1 LALPARVAAS
11 TQETTMAKAVHM
23 MVRVLDEERSVAFYS
38 TVFGLS
44 VAQRVDFADF
54 TLIYMSNAEASFEVE
69 LTVNKGR
76 VEPYDLGNGY
86 GHLAFVVDDLA
97 AERARIE
104 AAGYSPKDIK
114 QMTHNGQ
121 PFARFFFIDDPDGY
135 KIEVLEKGGRFV

>member
-1 LALPARVAAS
+1 
-11 TQETTMAKAVHM
+11 MAKAIHM
-23 MVRVLDEERSVAFYS
+23 MVRVKDEARSVDFYRKA
-38 TVFGLS
+38 FGLEIS
-44 VAQRVDFADF
+44 DRVDFPDF
-54 TLIYMSNAEASFEVE
+54 TLIYMSNGEANIEVE

-76 VEPYDLGNGY
+76 TEPYDLGNGY

-121 PFARFFFIDDPDGY
+121 PFGRFFFIEDPDGY
-135 KIEVLEKGGRFV
+135 KIEVLEKGGRFR